1 MNNTQTIIL
10 LLLFLLSSHRDYPTV
25 FSSPLLLQ
33 SAYGWQKIGSVSAIF
48 SFFFFFFSAHHRQG
62 SLLAAL
68 KLMNFL
74 RSFRYGEKNIL
85 LFQPVTFLL
94 RVGTAML

>member
-33 SAYGWQKIGSVSAIF
+33 SAYGWQKIVSVSAIF
-48 SFFFFFFSAHHRQG
+48 SFFFSAHHRQG